1 MNAKVLLLGGS
12 GQVGAALVKRL
23 DQVTAP
29 SRREFD
35 LAEAKP
41 ETVRQLIES
50 TRPDAIINCA
60 AYTAVD
66 GAEVE
71 AEVANILNGSA
82 VGTLATIAGDSGIP
96 FVTYSTDYVFDGQS
110 NRPYVESSRTNPI
123 NAYGR
128 SKLIGERLA
137 LEANSKTLVIRTSWV
152 ISATHPNFVA
162 TMLRLTGEGRSIRVV
177 NDQHGSPTI
186 ASDLAVATIEALDL
200 GARGVLHLTNQG
212 ATTWFDLAN
221 AAVREAALDPEL
233 LSPCTTAEYPT
244 PAPRPAYSVLGSERA
259 AEIGVSPLPRW
270 QDSLP
275 ELVAQLMTD

>member
-1 MNAKVLLLGGS
+1 VKAKVLLLGGS
-12 GQVGAALVKRL
+12 GQVGAALVERL

-35 LAEAKP
+35 LAEATP
-41 ETVRQLIES
+41 EAVRQLFES

-66 GAEVE
+66 RAEDE

-82 VGTLATIAGDSGIP
+82 VGTLAAIAGDSGIP
-96 FVTYSTDYVFDGQS
+96 FVTYSTDYVFDGRS
-110 NRPYVESSRTNPI
+110 NRPYVESSPTNPI

-152 ISATHPNFVA
+152 ISATHRNFVA
-162 TMLRLTGEGRSIRVV
+162 TMLRLTGEGRSVRVV

-186 ASDLAVATIEALDL
+186 AGDLAVATIEALDL
-200 GARGVLHLTNQG
+200 GAGGVLHLTNQG

-244 PAPRPAYSVLGSERA
+244 PALRPAYSVLGSERA

-275 ELVAQLMTD
+275 ALVVQLMTD

>member
-1 MNAKVLLLGGS
+1 VKAKVLLLGGS
-12 GQVGAALVKRL
+12 GQVGAALVERL

-35 LAEAKP
+35 LAEATP
-41 ETVRQLIES
+41 EAVRRLIES

-66 GAEVE
+66 RAEDE

-82 VGTLATIAGDSGIP
+82 VGTLAAIAGDSGIP
-96 FVTYSTDYVFDGQS
+96 FVTYSTDYVFDGRS
-110 NRPYVESSRTNPI
+110 NRPYVESSPTNPI

-152 ISATHPNFVA
+152 ISATHRNFVA
-162 TMLRLTGEGRSIRVV
+162 TMLRLTGEGRSVRVV

-186 ASDLAVATIEALDL
+186 AGDLAVATIEALDL
-200 GARGVLHLTNQG
+200 GAGGVLHLTNQG

-233 LSPCTTAEYPT
+233 LSSCTTAEYPT

-275 ELVAQLMTD
+275 ALVVQLMTD